1 MVTTTS
7 TARSSTGD
15 AWLDALAAAEEAEQ
29 RRHERLVREDQ
40 VQRLNRQLLGPRHDP
55 ETGEWSKKHRAGTCG
70 LAHSGRVEMGYVTVP
85 DGLDAG
91 QLRGVVV
98 CAAANLCLRCA
109 IKIAAARARQIE
121 LLAAVMKAL
130 GFHCY
135 MVTPTFSHARSDGLA
150 VSYQD
155 MMDAWTALRQS
166 RLFRKLTAGGGGFCR
181 QVEVTWSLANGFH
194 PHLHVLVWSKLDL
207 DAHSE
212 WGPSEVDEMEHAL
225 WREWSAQMAKAGR
238 DVSEEH
244 GITLVRADDPAM
256 GRYLAKVGLELTM
269 GPLKTGRHDSWS
281 MWEIAVTAADPD
293 PKIADEVRARCRAL
307 WAEYASV
314 VGGRRMFDTSRGLL
328 NRAGVSELDEQDEAE
343 RQHGEF
349 VPYVAADG
357 PVYSTA
363 DKAGVIPE
371 LRGLLASRAT
381 PEVLATVLS
390 RRLGRQVLV
399 EAPNDDVPLP
409 MLRWATRD
417 KDEAKEWMEEDMA
430 VSIVRGD
437 GRVQAG
443 TKGDGRG

>member
-1 MVTTTS
+1 MVTATG
-7 TARSSTGD
+7 TARQSTGD
-15 AWLDALAAAEEAEQ
+15 GWLDALAATEEAEQ

-40 VQRLNRQLLGPRHDP
+40 VQRLNRQILGPRHDP

-98 CAAANLCLRCA
+98 CAAGNLCLRCG

-166 RLFRKLTAGGGGFCR
+166 RLFRKLTANGGGFCR

-207 DAHSE
+207 DADSE

-225 WREWSAQMAKAGR
+225 CGSGR
-238 DVSEEH
+238 
-244 GITLVRADDPAM
+244 P
-256 GRYLAKVGLELTM
+256 
-269 GPLKTGRHDSWS
+269 
-281 MWEIAVTAADPD
+281 
-293 PKIADEVRARCRAL
+293 
-307 WAEYASV
+307 
-314 VGGRRMFDTSRGLL
+314 
-328 NRAGVSELDEQDEAE
+328 
-343 RQHGEF
+343 
-349 VPYVAADG
+349 
-357 PVYSTA
+357 
-363 DKAGVIPE
+363 
-371 LRGLLASRAT
+371 
-381 PEVLATVLS
+381 
-390 RRLGRQVLV
+390 
-399 EAPNDDVPLP
+399 
-409 MLRWATRD
+409 RWP
-417 KDEAKEWMEEDMA
+417 
-430 VSIVRGD
+430 SP
-437 GRVQAG
+437 AG
-443 TKGDGRG
+443 TCRRSTGSP